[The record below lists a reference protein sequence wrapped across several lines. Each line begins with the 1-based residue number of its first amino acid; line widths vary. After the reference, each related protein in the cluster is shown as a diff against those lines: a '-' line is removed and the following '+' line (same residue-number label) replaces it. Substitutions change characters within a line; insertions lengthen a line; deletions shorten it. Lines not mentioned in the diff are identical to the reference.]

1 MEKIRAE
8 ELELAFT
15 SSGIEGKIGSFRYF
29 FPYKRLPPSPFFT
42 LLILA
47 GREKEEEKVLQILET
62 YDLPIIREAIAVVSK
77 AMDWRK
83 FRKFPQMKLVYPAK
97 PQDVILTSLKDGLRA
112 MSPSSQ
118 AVILFLA
125 NKPLISLDNLKKL
138 IESSLEEKRDV
149 LVPVVK
155 GELSH
160 PIIIPK
166 ETSLKMLKIRKEMGI
181 PYFIKRWRKEVPC
194 D

>member
-8 ELELAFT
+8 ELELVFT
-15 SSGIEGKIGSFRYF
+15 SFGIEGKTGSFRYF
-29 FPYKRLPPSPFFT
+29 FPYKRLPSSPFYT

-47 GREKEEEKVLQILET
+47 GREKEEEKVLQILEA
-62 YDLPIIREAIAVVSK
+62 YDLLVIRETIAVVSK

-83 FRKFPQMKLVYPAK
+83 FRKFSQMKLVYSAK

-138 IESSLEEKRDV
+138 IESSLEEKRDI

-155 GELSH
+155 GE
-160 PIIIPK
+160 
-166 ETSLKMLKIRKEMGI
+166 
-181 PYFIKRWRKEVPC
+181 
-194 D
+194 

>member
-1 MEKIRAE
+1 MERIRIR
-8 ELELAFT
+8 ELELLFT
-15 SSGIEGKIGSFRYF
+15 PSGIEGRKGAFQHF
-29 FPYKRLPPSPFFT
+29 FSYQRGALFPFFT

-47 GREKEEEKVLQILET
+47 GREKEEKRVLQIIES
-62 YDLPIIREAIAVVSK
+62 YDLPVIREVISVVSK
-77 AMDWRK
+77 AMDWKK
-83 FRKFPQMKLVYPAK
+83 FQQFPQLKLVYSAK

-125 NKPLISLDNLKKL
+125 NKPLISIESLEKL
-138 IESSLEEKRDV
+138 IRSSLKEKRDI

-160 PIIIPK
+160 PIIIPR
-166 ETSLKMLKIRKEMGI
+166 ETAVQMLKIRKEMGI